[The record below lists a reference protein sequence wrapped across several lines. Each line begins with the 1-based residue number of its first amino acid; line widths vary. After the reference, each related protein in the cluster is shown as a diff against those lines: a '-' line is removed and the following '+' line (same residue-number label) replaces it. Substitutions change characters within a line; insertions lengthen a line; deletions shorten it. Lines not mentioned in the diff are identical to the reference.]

1 MDGSSEEKICIVC
14 KLVLD
19 KQAKMESKMD
29 ELAAAAGGQNCR
41 RVLQIIATTHLNGAR
56 SLSVLASAQGVQ
68 RAACIRKNK
77 KRRCVELAR
86 HHLTPQPCNT

>member
-1 MDGSSEEKICIVC
+1 MDGSSEKKICIVC

-29 ELAAAAGGQNCR
+29 ELAAAAGGQNCS

-56 SLSVLASAQGVQ
+56 PLLVLVSA
-68 RAACIRKNK
+68 ITSI
-77 KRRCVELAR
+77 L
-86 HHLTPQPCNT
+86 P